1 MRKEDSVQRRAAQTT
16 IYKILSA
23 ISRLISPIIP
33 FTAEEIWSYIPHTD
47 DDNTISIALNDMP
60 CKSGLEFS
68 DEFKNKWTLIS
79 ALREDA
85 KKALEIKRVEKII
98 GASLE
103 AKLEI
108 ICNTDEKYE
117 EVKALSDELAK
128 IIIVS
133 HVSVLKGESGEFKGD
148 LFGTDGISFNA
159 KKADGEKCER
169 CWMYTEDVGKNDKHP
184 TLCGRCA
191 SVIG

>member
-1 MRKEDSVQRRAAQTT
+1 MQ
-16 IYKILSA
+16 
-23 ISRLISPIIP
+23 
-33 FTAEEIWSYIPHTD
+33 
-47 DDNTISIALNDMP
+47 
-60 CKSGLEFS
+60 
-68 DEFKNKWTLIS
+68 
-79 ALREDA
+79 
-85 KKALEIKRVEKII
+85 KALEIKRVEKII

-159 KKADGEKCER
+159 KKQMAKNVKDAGCTLKMLVR
-169 CWMYTEDVGKNDKHP
+169 MINIQHFVEDVLRLLVRQANY
-184 TLCGRCA
+184 TLK
-191 SVIG
+191 IGVQI